1 MARPAREAP
10 TPSALVPAL
19 LRYVAA
25 QGRDAAF
32 LAARFDLSA
41 GAADQDEV
49 KVAPSVAS
57 DMLEAAAEL
66 LAEPF
71 LALRLPAE
79 LPLRGYGLAE
89 LAARASSTL
98 RDSLVQTARYASLV
112 HPHLAFEL
120 VEHAGGAGEAG
131 EACWYQRTP
140 AHVRGIGRHA
150 HEYGLAYVLTHMRAA
165 AARPIAPLRVWF
177 AHARPR
183 DLAPLH
189 RFFATQELAFGEVDS
204 GLALPAALL
213 DEPLATSDARLL
225 ATVTGLADEALRAS
239 PRGRELAPRVAAHL
253 RTHLPD
259 DASADRVARALH
271 MSARTLQRRL
281 EGEGTSFTE
290 VLDGTREE
298 LARALLADPALSL
311 GEIGYRIGFADLA
324 SFSRAFRRWTG
335 MPPGQFRRHLAP

>member
-1 MARPAREAP
+1 MARPAREPPSP
-10 TPSALVPAL
+10 TALVPAL
-19 LRYVAA
+19 LRHVSARGA
-25 QGRDAAF
+25 DPAV
-32 LAARFDLSA
+32 LAARFELPD
-41 GAADQDEV
+41 GAAELDEV
-49 KVAPSVAS
+49 KVAPSLIN

-98 RDSLVQTARYASLV
+98 RDSLAQTARYAPLV
-112 HPHLAFEL
+112 HPQLAFEL
-120 VEHAGGAGEAG
+120 VEREEEAS
-131 EACWYQRTP
+131 WHQRTP
-140 AHVRGIGRHA
+140 SHVRGIGRHA
-150 HEYGLAYVLTHMRAA
+150 HEYGLAHVLTHARAA
-165 AARPIAPLRVWF
+165 TGGSLTPLRAWF

-183 DLAPLH
+183 ALGPLH
-189 RFFATQELAFGEVDS
+189 RFFGTEELSFGEVDC
-204 GLALPAALL
+204 GFALPRALL
-213 DEPLATSDARLL
+213 DAPLRTSDPRLL
-225 ATVTGLADEALRAS
+225 ATATGLADAALRANPS
-239 PRGRELAPRVAAHL
+239 SQELAPRVAAHL
-253 RTHLPD
+253 REHLAD

-281 EGEGTSFTE
+281 EAEGTRFTE

-298 LARALLADPALSL
+298 RARALLLDDSLSL

-335 MPPGQFRRHLAP
+335 MPPGQFRRLRIP